1 MNVSLLPR
9 LNPLGV
15 SAILRDSE
23 KKPPTSDKALQI
35 VEQHSAYVTF
45 AASGGSQDYD
55 LVAEISRVIRGAAD
69 RHGFPNQGSQAS
81 RAAFDTDLAV
91 SLCGVEALRS
101 GESLRDDA
109 WAFLALVMNPDVV
122 AWRYPDRPKDRY
134 EGGVR
139 NTFQRLW
146 MRGQVLDRGEEH
158 EDRWALVRELNEDGM
173 VQIFER
179 TSVAGNERFARAIA
193 EGWLRTSSRIGKGRM
208 EKPMR
213 DAVKMLR
220 IRNEVIDLAYLGNAE
235 LDEEIDSA
243 FAAVTA
249 HLKEVVEPTQPMSG
263 SAANLQETPAP
274 RGILGRLF
282 GS

>member
-15 SAILRDSE
+15 SAILKDSE
-23 KKPPTSDKALQI
+23 KSPPTSDKALQI

-45 AASGGSQDYD
+45 AASGGSQDFD
-55 LVAEISRVIRGAAD
+55 LVGEISRVIKEIAQN
-69 RHGFPNQGSQAS
+69 HGFPEQGSQAS
-81 RAAFDTDLAV
+81 RAAFDTDLAI
-91 SLCGVEALRS
+91 SLSEIATLGS
-101 GESLRDDA
+101 GEALRDDA
-109 WAFLALVMNPDVV
+109 WAFLTLVMNPDVV

-146 MRGQVLDRGEEH
+146 IRGVVLDRGAEH
-158 EDRWALVRELNEDGM
+158 NDRWALVREINEDGL

-179 TSVAGNERFARAIA
+179 ASVAGNARLARAIA
-193 EGWLRTSSRIGKGRM
+193 EGWLRTAGRIGKGRM

-220 IRNEVIDLAYLGNAE
+220 IRNEVIDLAYLEEAE
-235 LDEEIDSA
+235 LEREIDGA
-243 FAAVTA
+243 FTAVTA
-249 HLKEVVEPTQPMSG
+249 HLEHLAIPTQPQSKP
-263 SAANLQETPAP
+263 AANLQKTPSP
-274 RGILGRLF
+274 RSLIGRLF